1 MIPLKGR
8 RKVLIVSET
17 KTFHDNISCILPKS
31 DFFPVFH
38 ASSGGE
44 ARRLLLELPVDI
56 LIVDS
61 PLPDEHGIMF
71 AESFADLNMGILL
84 LVKSELY
91 EETSYK
97 VEEQGIVTLPKPNSP
112 EMFFTAIKM
121 LSAMS
126 FRLQKMEA
134 KNKTLQEKMQDI
146 RTINKAKW
154 LLIENLNMTES
165 NAHKHIEKL
174 SMDNRQS
181 KREVAE
187 EIIERYDS

>member
-17 KTFHDNISCILPKS
+17 KSFHDNISCILPKS

-84 LVKSELY
+84 LV
-91 EETSYK
+91 
-97 VEEQGIVTLPKPNSP
+97 
-112 EMFFTAIKM
+112 
-121 LSAMS
+121 
-126 FRLQKMEA
+126 
-134 KNKTLQEKMQDI
+134 
-146 RTINKAKW
+146 
-154 LLIENLNMTES
+154 
-165 NAHKHIEKL
+165 
-174 SMDNRQS
+174 
-181 KREVAE
+181 
-187 EIIERYDS
+187 

>member
-17 KTFHDNISCILPKS
+17 QSFHDNISCILPKS

-44 ARRLLLELPVDI
+44 ARRL
-56 LIVDS
+56 VDS

-71 AESFADLNMGILL
+71 AESFADLNIGILL

-146 RTINKAKW
+146 RTVNKAKW

-165 NAHKHIEKL
+165 DAHRHIEKL

-187 EIIERYDS
+187 EIRERYDS